1 MYVLIYL
8 MDISMRKSMLHW
20 SRKHTVHWS
29 ISGGVTV
36 AKARAGVHLP
46 ATGVSTTLLSFFK
59 RTHHYVSIYSSAN
72 RCVNDGAGGDA
83 PRFSPSSRQHRQTGW
98 AGFKTKERV
107 VFLFFS
113 HWCQRHLL
121 GWSGILDIS
130 PRLQLIQP
138 RNTFKKRG
146 HSCSPT
152 FSTSSRSTL
161 VQNILRVGGAA
172 RGKSTKTREEFSS
185 SLWGNIF

>member
-29 ISGGVTV
+29 ISGGWLWL
-36 AKARAGVHLP
+36 KLGQEFIFQPQEFPQLYYHSL
-46 ATGVSTTLLSFFK
+46 
-59 RTHHYVSIYSSAN
+59 
-72 RCVNDGAGGDA
+72 
-83 PRFSPSSRQHRQTGW
+83 
-98 AGFKTKERV
+98 KERTIMS
-107 VFLFFS
+107 VFIVQLIGVWTTVRAETHRGFPLLPVNTVRLAEQVSKQKRELFFS

-138 RNTFKKRG
+138 WNTFKKRG

-172 RGKSTKTREEFSS
+172 RGKSTKIREEFSS
-185 SLWGNIF
+185 SLWGNRF

>member
-1 MYVLIYL
+1 MQSHGIVQHIFDNICYYMFHMYVLIYL

-107 VFLFFS
+107 VFFTLMS
-113 HWCQRHLL
+113 ASPAGMIRNPRHLPP
-121 GWSGILDIS
+121 S
-130 PRLQLIQP
+130 PV
-138 RNTFKKRG
+138 N
-146 HSCSPT
+146 PT
-152 FSTSSRSTL
+152 MEY
-161 VQNILRVGGAA
+161 I
-172 RGKSTKTREEFSS
+172 
-185 SLWGNIF
+185 